1 MTNQIVLLEGRKEV
15 TTFLLDDG
23 DITSKEVVTETGQ
36 DIGYEYTAKLYPE
49 DTVAISPNSQIGKE
63 MVKKYTGDNDE
74 VPIGIIV
81 NDPVVMDNGHRKAS
95 VLVLGQLYRLKLA
108 SGITDISPADKIKL
122 SENGAIKDSS
132 GDFIALDPVPDS
144 DEYNY
149 VNCFKIASS
158 GSTGETG
165 AKGDTGDTG
174 PAGPKGDTG
183 ATGETGLKGDTGN
196 TGATGATGAKGD
208 TGNTGA
214 TGDTGAKGDTG
225 DDGESID
232 VYKDNAHRQIIF
244 SGVNTSA
251 TIYFDEITGP
261 KGDTGNTG
269 ATGATGDTGQKGDT
283 GDTGA
288 KGDTGDT
295 GATGA
300 KGDTG
305 DTGAKG
311 DTGATGDTGAKGDT
325 GATGATGATGPVNLA
340 SSLDTTDTTN
350 AIKNAPVAT
359 AIENLQTSI
368 GTITSTQTANLNLLG
383 S

>member
-1 MTNQIVLLEGRKEV
+1 MLMSNQIVLLEARKEV

-23 DITSKEVVTETGQ
+23 DVTSKEVVTETGQ

-108 SGITDISPADKIKL
+108 SNVSDIAPADKIKL
-122 SENGAIKDSS
+122 GDAGAIKSDE
-132 GDFIALDPVPDS
+132 GEFLALHPVADS

-149 VNCFKIASS
+149 VNCYKIASS

-183 ATGETGLKGDTGN
+183 DTGATGEIGAKGD
-196 TGATGATGAKGD
+196 TGATGATGA
-208 TGNTGA
+208 
-214 TGDTGAKGDTG
+214 TGDSGAKGDTG

-244 SGVNTSA
+244 SGTNTSA

-269 ATGATGDTGQKGDT
+269 ATGDTGPKGDT

-288 KGDTGDT
+288 KGDT
-295 GATGA
+295 
-300 KGDTG
+300 
-305 DTGAKG
+305 
-311 DTGATGDTGAKGDT
+311 GDT

-359 AIENLQTSI
+359 AIQGLQTDI
-368 GTITSTQTANLNLLG
+368 GTITSAQSSNLNLLG

>member
-1 MTNQIVLLEGRKEV
+1 MLMSNQIVLLEARKEV

-23 DITSKEVVTETGQ
+23 DVTSKEVVTETGQ

-81 NDPVVMDNGHRKAS
+81 NDPVVMDNGQRKAS
-95 VLVLGQLYRLKLA
+95 VLVLDQLYRLKLA

-132 GDFIALDPVPDS
+132 GDFIALHPVPDS

-174 PAGPKGDTG
+174 PAGPKGDTGDTG

-269 ATGATGDTGQKGDT
+269 ATGATGDTGQKGDA

-295 GATGA
+295 GASGS
-300 KGDTG
+300 KGD
-305 DTGAKG
+305 
-311 DTGATGDTGAKGDT
+311 TGDTGAKGDT

>member
-1 MTNQIVLLEGRKEV
+1 MVMLMSNQIVLLEARKEV

-81 NDPVVMDNGHRKAS
+81 NDPVVMDNGQRKAS

-108 SGITDISPADKIKL
+108 SNVSDIAPADKIKL
-122 SENGAIKDSS
+122 SEYGAIKDSS
-132 GDFIALDPVPDS
+132 GEFLALHPVEDS

-158 GSTGETG
+158 GSSGETGEKGDTGDIGPAGPKGDTGDTGETGPKGDIGNTGATGETG
-165 AKGDTGDTG
+165 AKGDTG
-174 PAGPKGDTG
+174 
-183 ATGETGLKGDTGN
+183 
-196 TGATGATGAKGD
+196 ATGAKGD
-208 TGNTGA
+208 TG
-214 TGDTGAKGDTG
+214 DE
-225 DDGESID
+225 GESID

-244 SGVNTSA
+244 SGANTDA
-251 TIYFDEITGP
+251 VIYFNEITGP
-261 KGDTGNTG
+261 KGDTG
-269 ATGATGDTGQKGDT
+269 ATGAI

-288 KGDTGDT
+288 KGDTGD
-295 GATGA
+295 
-300 KGDTG
+300 
-305 DTGAKG
+305 
-311 DTGATGDTGAKGDT
+311 
-325 GATGATGATGPVNLA
+325 TGATGPVNLA

-359 AIENLQTSI
+359 AIENLQTNI

>member
-1 MTNQIVLLEGRKEV
+1 MLMSNQIVLLEARKEV

-63 MVKKYTGDNDE
+63 MVKKYSGDNDE

-95 VLVLGQLYRLKLA
+95 VLVLSQLYRLKLA
-108 SGITDISPADKIKL
+108 SNVSDIAPTDKIAL
-122 SENGAIKDSS
+122 SEDGAVKSDD
-132 GDFIALDPVPDS
+132 GEFLALHPVTDS

-183 ATGETGLKGDTGN
+183 DTGATGETGSKGDAGNTGATGETGAKGD
-196 TGATGATGAKGD
+196 TGATGATGE
-208 TGNTGA
+208 
-214 TGDTGAKGDTG
+214 TGAKGDTG

-232 VYKDNAHRQIIF
+232 VYKDNAYRQIIF
-244 SGVNTSA
+244 SGTNTGA

-261 KGDTGNTG
+261 KGDTGNTS
-269 ATGATGDTGQKGDT
+269 ATGATGPKGDT

-288 KGDTGDT
+288 KGDTGD
-295 GATGA
+295 
-300 KGDTG
+300 
-305 DTGAKG
+305 
-311 DTGATGDTGAKGDT
+311 
-325 GATGATGATGPVNLA
+325 TGATGATGPVNLA

-359 AIENLQTSI
+359 AIQGLQTDI
-368 GTITSTQTANLNLLG
+368 GTITSAQSSNLNLLG

>member
-1 MTNQIVLLEGRKEV
+1 MLMSNQIVLLEARKEV

-108 SGITDISPADKIKL
+108 SNVSDIAPTDKIAL
-122 SENGAIKDSS
+122 SEDGAVKSDD
-132 GDFIALDPVPDS
+132 GEFLALHPVPDS
-144 DEYNY
+144 DEYNH

-183 ATGETGLKGDTGN
+183 E
-196 TGATGATGAKGD
+196 TGAKGD
-208 TGNTGA
+208 TGDTGA
-214 TGDTGAKGDTG
+214 TGQTGAKGDTGDTGATGETGAKGDTG

-244 SGVNTSA
+244 SGTNTGA

-269 ATGATGDTGQKGDT
+269 ATGATGPKGDT

-288 KGDTGDT
+288 KGDTGD
-295 GATGA
+295 
-300 KGDTG
+300 
-305 DTGAKG
+305 
-311 DTGATGDTGAKGDT
+311 
-325 GATGATGATGPVNLA
+325 TGATGATGPVNLA

-359 AIENLQTSI
+359 AIQGLQTDI
-368 GTITSTQTANLNLLG
+368 GTITSAQSSNLNLLG

>member
-1 MTNQIVLLEGRKEV
+1 MSNQIVLLEARKEV

-81 NDPVVMDNGHRKAS
+81 NDPVVMDNGQRKAS

-108 SGITDISPADKIKL
+108 SNVSDIAPADKIKL
-122 SENGAIKDSS
+122 SEYGAIKDSS
-132 GDFIALDPVPDS
+132 GEFLALHPVEDS

-158 GSTGETG
+158 GSSGETGEKGDTGDIGPAGPKGDTGDTGETGPKGDIGNTGATGETG
-165 AKGDTGDTG
+165 AKGDTG
-174 PAGPKGDTG
+174 
-183 ATGETGLKGDTGN
+183 
-196 TGATGATGAKGD
+196 ATGAKGD
-208 TGNTGA
+208 TG
-214 TGDTGAKGDTG
+214 DE
-225 DDGESID
+225 GESID

-244 SGVNTSA
+244 SGANTEA
-251 TIYFDEITGP
+251 VIYFNEITGP
-261 KGDTGNTG
+261 KGDTG
-269 ATGATGDTGQKGDT
+269 ATGAI

-288 KGDTGDT
+288 KGDTGD
-295 GATGA
+295 
-300 KGDTG
+300 
-305 DTGAKG
+305 
-311 DTGATGDTGAKGDT
+311 
-325 GATGATGATGPVNLA
+325 TGATGPVNLA

-359 AIENLQTSI
+359 AIENLQTNI

>member
-1 MTNQIVLLEGRKEV
+1 MLMSNQIVLLEARKEV

-108 SGITDISPADKIKL
+108 SNVSDIAPADKIKL
-122 SENGAIKDSS
+122 SDNGAIKDSS
-132 GDFIALDPVPDS
+132 GEFLALHPVTDS

-183 ATGETGLKGDTGN
+183 D
-196 TGATGATGAKGD
+196 TGATGETGAKGD
-208 TGNTGA
+208 TGN
-214 TGDTGAKGDTG
+214 TGAKGDTG

-232 VYKDNAHRQIIF
+232 VYKDNAHREIIF
-244 SGVNTSA
+244 SGVNTTA
-251 TIYFDEITGP
+251 VIYFDEITGP

-269 ATGATGDTGQKGDT
+269 ATGETGPKGD
-283 GDTGA
+283 
-288 KGDTGDT
+288 
-295 GATGA
+295 
-300 KGDTG
+300 
-305 DTGAKG
+305 
-311 DTGATGDTGAKGDT
+311 TGDTGAKGDT

-359 AIENLQTSI
+359 AIQGLQTDI
-368 GTITSTQTANLNLLG
+368 GTITSAQSSNLNLLG